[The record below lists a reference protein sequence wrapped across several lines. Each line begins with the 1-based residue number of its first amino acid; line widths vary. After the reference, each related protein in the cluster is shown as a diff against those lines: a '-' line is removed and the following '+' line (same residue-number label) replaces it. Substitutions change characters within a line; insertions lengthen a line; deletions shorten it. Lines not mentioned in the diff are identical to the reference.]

1 MAERRN
7 YSMRKLIREIPIK
20 HADKVNWGLIDRSVD
35 DPFELIIKENLMS
48 LNIIENI
55 NIVRVEWN
63 DDPSDIDNQLIAIRR
78 DRKRFP
84 NIRYIGQSRLGC
96 LTIYFHV
103 VGLDGNNVTK
113 KSAIVCRK
121 MLIPLMDEKNQLLLQ
136 GKNYN
141 LIYQMVDKTLYP
153 TVSAVTIK
161 SLLPICIK
169 IYETSITDINGV
181 EYKTFSHLIQ
191 IFKKF
196 YNPLYVCSMHGIDYI
211 MRLMETD
218 LFISFFH
225 AKDDFQYDHD
235 KYLYFKVDNI
245 LVRVLKDVFN
255 KFTYIQ
261 SMTTMVTEL
270 LDQSNATWETL
281 YDDNFWVLVFSD
293 GKPEKAKSN
302 KIFHARMLDI
312 TTQRKLFIDSHNKF
326 TVHHLIRYTIMN
338 FAKLWSY
345 DNLSLDNKRLRCAEY
360 IGSILTGEISKRINR
375 ATILGP
381 RATFDDYC
389 RVISFP
395 PDLLI
400 RRLHSSGCLRYDD
413 LCNDLSILSD
423 LKLTKKGLS
432 PIRRI
437 IWLLSY

>member
-1 MAERRN
+1 
-7 YSMRKLIREIPIK
+7 MRKLIRQIPIK
-20 HADKVNWGLIDRSVD
+20 HVDDINYGLIRHEVD

-55 NIVRVEWN
+55 SIVRVEWN
-63 DDPSDIDNQLIAIRR
+63 DDPSDTDNRLISIRR
-78 DRKRFP
+78 DRKNFP
-84 NIRYIGQSRLGC
+84 NVKYIGQSRLGC

-103 VGLDGNNVTK
+103 VGVDGNSTEV

-141 LIYQMVDKTLYP
+141 LIYQIVDKTLYP
-153 TVSAVTIK
+153 TSSAVTIK

-169 IYETSITDINGV
+169 IYETTITDVNGV
-181 EYKTFSHLIQ
+181 EYPTFSHLIQ

-196 YNPLYVCSMHGIDYI
+196 YNPLYVCSMHGVEYI
-211 MRLMETD
+211 MKLMETD
-218 LFISFFH
+218 LFIMFF
-225 AKDDFQYDHD
+225 KDEENFQYDHQM
-235 KYLYFKVDNI
+235 YLYFKVDNI
-245 LVRVLKDVFN
+245 IIRVYKDAFENFV
-255 KFTYIQ
+255 YIK
-261 SMTTMVTEL
+261 SVTTMMIEL
-270 LDQSNATWETL
+270 LDDSNCTYETL
-281 YDDNFWVLVFSD
+281 YDDNFWILVFSD

-312 TTQRKLFIDSHNKF
+312 TTQRKLYIDQHNKF

-338 FAKLWSY
+338 FGKLWAY
-345 DNLSLDNKRLRCAEY
+345 DNLSLDNKRIRCAEY
-360 IGSILTGEISKRINR
+360 VGSILTGEISKRINR

-381 RATFDDYC
+381 RATFDDYL

-413 LCNDLSILSD
+413 LCNDLSIISD
-423 LKLTKKGLS
+423 LKLTSRGPRSELGLS
-432 PIRRI
+432 
-437 IWLLSY
+437 Y